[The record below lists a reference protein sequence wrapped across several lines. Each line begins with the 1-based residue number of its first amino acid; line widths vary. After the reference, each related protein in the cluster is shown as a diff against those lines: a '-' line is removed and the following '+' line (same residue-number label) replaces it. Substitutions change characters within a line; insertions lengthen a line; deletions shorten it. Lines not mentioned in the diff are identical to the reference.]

1 MASLVFDAFE
11 FCRLRARAEGVI
23 AVADFRR
30 LASETVD
37 ESGQLDWVISGG
49 LDDRGHE
56 RIHIS
61 VSGVVS
67 LLCQR
72 CMQPM
77 RFELVSDSRLVLA
90 KSEAAADE
98 LDAMLIDEE
107 VEVIVGGAAFDA
119 QPIIEDEALLALPV
133 SPRHEGCS
141 GLPQPL
147 SSDYLAKESPFLV
160 LKSLK
165 KEAGN

>member
-1 MASLVFDAFE
+1 MAPLVFDAFE

-23 AVADFRR
+23 AVADLRR

-37 ESGQLDWVISGG
+37 ASGQLDWAISGEI
-49 LDDRGHE
+49 DERGHG
-56 RIHIS
+56 RLHLS
-61 VSGVVS
+61 VSGAVS
-67 LLCQR
+67 LVCQR
-72 CMQPM
+72 CMHPM
-77 RFELVSDSRLVLA
+77 RFGLVSDSRLVLA

-107 VEVIVGGAAFDA
+107 VEVIVGGTTFDA
-119 QPIIEDEALLALPV
+119 QPIIEDEALLALPA
-133 SPRHEGCS
+133 SPRHEECS

-147 SSDYLAKESPFLV
+147 SSDGLVKESPFLV

-165 KEAGN
+165 KASS